1 MPRVSSAEGL
11 TVASPCAVCGGQDFA
26 FLVRDGDYAWEEC
39 PGCGFVRIAGA
50 FTLAEAARGEDDAAM
65 GRSYVDGYRAKFA
78 SKMARSRRRA
88 ARLRRRARGD
98 DFLDVGSNFGFMV
111 EAAERV
117 GFRAV
122 GVEVNHTLVDA
133 ARAQFPGRTFIPGLL
148 EQQQFGARRFDV
160 VYCSEVIEHTADPR
174 LFLKQLAAVMQ
185 PGGLLYLTTPHI
197 REYRKRRFARM
208 GAPDHKLY
216 FNSANLR
223 RLLLDC
229 GFARV
234 REEFTFFRGIKLC
247 AWRAA

>member
-1 MPRVSSAEGL
+1 MSI
-11 TVASPCAVCGGQDFA
+11 VASPCVVCGNPDFA
-26 FLVRDGDYAWEEC
+26 FLARDAAYGWEEC
-39 PGCGFVRIAGA
+39 RSCGFVRIAA
-50 FTLAEAARGEDDAAM
+50 SFTLADAAQGEGDAAM
-65 GRSYVDGYRAKFA
+65 GRSYIDGYRAKFA

-122 GVEVNHTLVDA
+122 GVEVNRTLVDA
-133 ARAQFPGRTFIPGLL
+133 ASAQFPDRRFVPGLL
-148 EQQQFGARRFDV
+148 EEQHFGARRFDV

-174 LFLKQLAAVMQ
+174 LFLSQLAAVMR

-197 REYRKRRFARM
+197 REYRKRRFANM

-216 FNSANLR
+216 FNDANLR

-229 GFARV
+229 GFAKV
-234 REEFTFFRGIKLC
+234 RPEFTFFRGIKLY

>member
-1 MPRVSSAEGL
+1 MV
-11 TVASPCAVCGGQDFA
+11 SPCVVCGNRDFA
-26 FLVRDGDYAWEEC
+26 FLVREREFPWEEC
-39 PGCGFVRIAGA
+39 RGCGFVRIAAA
-50 FTLAEAARGEDDAAM
+50 FTLAEAARTEDEAAM

-88 ARLRRRARGD
+88 ARLRRRSRGD
-98 DFLDVGSNFGFMV
+98 DFLDVGSNLGFMV

-122 GVEVNHTLVDA
+122 GVEVNQTLVHA
-133 ARAQFPGRTFIPGLL
+133 AREQFPGRTFIPGLL
-148 EQQQFGARRFDV
+148 EEQRFGLRRFDV

-174 LFLKQLAAVMQ
+174 LFLKQISAVMQ

-197 REYRKRRFARM
+197 REYRKSGFANM
-208 GAPDHKLY
+208 GAPDHKAY

-229 GFARV
+229 GFAKV

>member
-1 MPRVSSAEGL
+1 M
-11 TVASPCAVCGGQDFA
+11 ASPCVVCGNPDFA
-26 FLVRDGDYAWEEC
+26 FLVRDGAYAWEEC
-39 PGCGFVRIAGA
+39 RACGFVRIAAA
-50 FTLAEAARGEDDAAM
+50 FTLAEAACGEDDAAV
-65 GRSYVDGYRAKFA
+65 GRSYIDGYRAKFA
-78 SKMARSRRRA
+78 AKMARSRRRA
-88 ARLRRRARGD
+88 ARLRRWSRGD

-122 GVEVNHTLVDA
+122 GVEVNRTLIDA
-133 ARAQFPGRTFIPGLL
+133 ARERFPGRTFIPGLL
-148 EQQQFGARRFDV
+148 EEQQFGALRFDV

-174 LFLKQLAAVMQ
+174 LFLRQLSAVMQ

-197 REYRKRRFARM
+197 REYRKRGFANM

-216 FNSANLR
+216 FNITNLR
-223 RLLLDC
+223 RLLLEC

-234 REEFTFFRGIKLC
+234 REQFTFFRGIKLC

>member
-1 MPRVSSAEGL
+1 
-11 TVASPCAVCGGQDFA
+11 VASPCVVCGKPDFA
-26 FLVRDGDYAWEEC
+26 FLARDGDYSWEAC
-39 PGCGFVRIAGA
+39 AGCGFVRIAGA
-50 FTLAEAARGEDDAAM
+50 FTLAEAVRGEDDAAM
-65 GRSYVDGYRAKFA
+65 GHAYIDGYRAKFA

-88 ARLRRRARGD
+88 ARLRRQASGD

-122 GVEVNHTLVDA
+122 GVEVNRALVDA
-133 ARAQFPGRTFIPGLL
+133 AREHFPGRTFIAGLL
-148 EQQQFGARRFDV
+148 EEQQFGARRFDV

-174 LFLKQLAAVMQ
+174 LFLNQLASVMR

-197 REYRKRRFARM
+197 REYRKRGFARM

-216 FNSANLR
+216 FNGTNLR

-229 GFARV
+229 CFARV
-234 REEFTFFRGIKLC
+234 REEFTFWRGIKLR
-247 AWRAA
+247 AWRRA